1 MRKIVLKENGLF
13 SKKEENMEIQPL
25 EEKQL
30 LSSVNIGAGLPD
42 YLGNLT
48 LNELIK
54 MANVEVKKKDNYL
67 KVKQISA
74 TETITLEVR
83 IYPDGIAMLGTAM
96 TKPTKKKKL
105 RATVLR
111 MLEEG
116 KSQEE
121 VAHILDMSQSYV
133 SKISKSDD

>member
-1 MRKIVLKENGLF
+1 
-13 SKKEENMEIQPL
+13 
-25 EEKQL
+25 
-30 LSSVNIGAGLPD
+30 
-42 YLGNLT
+42 
-48 LNELIK
+48 

-67 KVKQISA
+67 KVKQISS

-96 TKPTKKKKL
+96 TKPTNKKKL

-121 VAHILDMSQSYV
+121 VAHILDKSQSYV
-133 SKISKSDD
+133 SRISKGDD

>member
-1 MRKIVLKENGLF
+1 
-13 SKKEENMEIQPL
+13 MEIQPVV

-30 LSSVNIGAGLPD
+30 LSSGNIGAGLPD
-42 YLGNLT
+42 YLGNFT

-54 MANVEVKKKDNYL
+54 MANVEVKKKDIYL

-96 TKPTKKKKL
+96 TKPTKKKL

-121 VAHILDMSQSYV
+121 VAHSLAGCVTVYKKPIA
-133 SKISKSDD
+133 